1 MKLMSD
7 VNYRGKLTTRHL
19 ALSCIDFITFSV
31 NLIYSQTEGLLK
43 KRCNALLSLSALH
56 SSLLQKQLP
65 ESPSDDK
72 GRHSARQGY
81 HGPLWGLEIPS
92 IILFLKSIPLFSGGK
107 YHLPWDVLWVTG
119 DSRSPP
125 LTLEAPQVTLLPWTQ
140 TATRS
145 VSHWE
150 LPKSLF

>member
-1 MKLMSD
+1 MKLMSG

-19 ALSCIDFITFSV
+19 ALSCTDLTTFSL
-31 NLIYSQTEGLLK
+31 NLNLFSNRSLLK
-43 KRCNALLSLSALH
+43 KDGSPSFLCLPRTPVCSRSNSLN
-56 SSLLQKQLP
+56 
-65 ESPSDDK
+65 PSDDK
-72 GRHSARQGY
+72 GRRSARHGC
-81 HGPLWGLEIPS
+81 HGPLWGLEIRS
-92 IILFLKSIPLFSGGK
+92 IILFLKSTPLFSGGK
-107 YHLPWDVLWVTG
+107 YHLPWDVLLVTG

-125 LTLEAPQVTLLPWTQ
+125 LILEAHQVTLLPWAQ

>member
-1 MKLMSD
+1 MSG

-19 ALSCIDFITFSV
+19 ALSCTDLITFSV
-31 NLIYSQTEGLLK
+31 NLNLFSNRRFIEN
-43 KRCNALLSLSALH
+43 RWIALLSLSASH

-72 GRHSARQGY
+72 GDAVPGMDVMDLRGVWRYPVS
-81 HGPLWGLEIPS
+81 S
-92 IILFLKSIPLFSGGK
+92 SSLKAPHFSRGK
-107 YHLPWDVLWVTG
+107 YHLPWDALLVTG
-119 DSRSPP
+119 NSRSPP
-125 LTLEAPQVTLLPWTQ
+125 LILEAYQVTLLPWTQ

-150 LPKSLF
+150 LPKSLL